1 MAIKGLGTNNDLLNR
16 VLITRKEIDM
26 DEINEFY
33 QHKYNVDMKKDII
46 GDNSGIYQKLCV
58 YLCH

>member
-46 GDNSGIYQKLCV
+46 GDNSDIYQKLCV

>member
-1 MAIKGLGTNNDLLNR
+1 MGTNNDLLNR